1 MIILSK
7 YKLIPDKVNGNKR
20 RVKSEEKS
28 ICPICLSEALKV
40 IGSRN
45 RSAINSKGENLI
57 IVIRRLKC
65 RFCKKIHHE
74 LPDILV
80 PYKRYLSK
88 CIEAILDGQ
97 GDRISCENSSIYRL
111 NQWFKGIGI
120 HIKRSLASTATRMN
134 VKIKSGGEPILK
146 AIKAYV
152 GEAPGWLARVVRI
165 VINTNNWVHTRY
177 AFMA

>member
-7 YKLIPDKVNGNKR
+7 YKLVPDEGNGNKR
-20 RVKSEEKS
+20 RVKSEGKS

-45 RSAINSKGENLI
+45 RRAINSKGENLI

-65 RFCKKIHHE
+65 RSCKKIHHE

-97 GDRISCENSSIYRL
+97 GDRICCENSSIYRTR
-111 NQWFKGIGI
+111 QWFKGMQA
-120 HIKRSLASTATRMN
+120 HIKGCLTSTGARKN
-134 VKIKSGGEPILK
+134 AKIESGGEQILK
-146 AIKAYV
+146 EVNAYV
-152 GEAPGWLARVVRI
+152 GEEPGWLARVVRI
-165 VINTNNWVHTRY
+165 VTNTNNWVHTRY